1 MCVVFHSKN
10 KLWFVYPFHPLIDI
24 CIISVVV
31 LSKTS
36 VNVIFIKSLCGHMLS
51 FHWGHKITSYLNT
64 LQLSRFMQALEAEWT
79 NYVRDI
85 GIANVAEAE
94 DPSVSFASGVW
105 WLCIWLQAIFFV
117 MGSPFSLR
125 MKSWILLGLFGPLTL
140 CPTFLF
146 RVLNYAHYVL
156 SFNENKIL

>member
-1 MCVVFHSKN
+1 MVCLSI
-10 KLWFVYPFHPLIDI
+10 HPLIDI

-36 VNVIFIKSLCGHMLS
+36 VNVFFIKSLCGHMLS

-79 NYVRDI
+79 NCVRDI
-85 GIANVAEAE
+85 GIAKVAEAE
-94 DPSVSFASGVW
+94 DTSVSFASGVW

-125 MKSWILLGLFGPLTL
+125 MKSEFFLASLDLSHCAQPSFSGSLTMPTMFFPLM
-140 CPTFLF
+140 
-146 RVLNYAHYVL
+146 R
-156 SFNENKIL
+156 IRRWW